1 MVNMFGR
8 NYEEIGD
15 SKKGLILKN
24 SGKIKIQWGNS
35 LIDLINSNG
44 QINVNQD
51 TIKQITS
58 ESQIKTDGFYL
69 LNNNLLAKIKD
80 NIIIISSE
88 ENSSYI
94 SFKIAQKLDSENKL
108 IALQNLGLIYESQDE
123 SNIYPNQG
131 FVYFLDSQKFYN
143 SYNGTLSEIDFVPDI
158 INKNITYEGSKI
170 DLNSELSFVIND
182 NEIFKIAEDGIYIFG
197 TKYYSTSGNTLGTGG
212 SNSEN
217 GGNGTT
223 SSSKSEKFLKPIDV
237 YSGKNIITQITPES
251 EESCQ
256 LTFKYPH
263 IYKEGNKIRIYSNQL
278 SFIDVIVNNIIEGDN
293 YNIKVNY
300 KVIGD
305 VITSS
310 NVICEL
316 VESDSGNLTLPYYIN
331 EQVQHLEQHYNDEN
345 YKNVIPTIALVK
357 TIVQGATET
366 QIEEILNSINRIN
379 LKLEELDRRVTA
391 LENENENNN

>member
-24 SGKIKIQWGNS
+24 SGKIKIQWGNTF
-35 LIDLINSNG
+35 LDLINSNG
-44 QINVNQD
+44 QINVNQNI
-51 TIKQITS
+51 IKQITS

-94 SFKIAQKLDSENKL
+94 SFKVAQKLDSENKL

-143 SYNGTLSEIDFVPDI
+143 SYNGTLNEIDFVPDV
-158 INKNITYEGSKI
+158 INKNIAYNGSKI

-197 TKYYSTSGNTLGTGG
+197 IKYYSTSGNTSGTGG
-212 SNSEN
+212 SNSET

-223 SSSKSEKFLKPIDV
+223 NSSKSEKFLKPIDV
-237 YSGKNIITQITPES
+237 YSGKNIITQIIPE
-251 EESCQ
+251 ENENACQ

-278 SFIDVIVNNIIEGDN
+278 SFIDVIVNNIIEGDD
-293 YNIKVNY
+293 YNIKVND
-300 KVIGD
+300 KVIGS

-316 VESDSGNLTLPYYIN
+316 VESGSGNLTLPYYIN

-345 YKNVIPTIALVK
+345 YKNVIPTIDIVK
-357 TIVQGATET
+357 TITQETRT

-391 LENENENNN
+391 LENENNN